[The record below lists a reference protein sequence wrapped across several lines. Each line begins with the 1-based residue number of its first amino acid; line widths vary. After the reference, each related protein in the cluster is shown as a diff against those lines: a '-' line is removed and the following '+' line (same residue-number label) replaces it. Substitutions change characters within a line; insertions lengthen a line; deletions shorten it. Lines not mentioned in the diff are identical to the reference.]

1 MNSDCNPIEQQ
12 ARQDE
17 LDRRYEEDG
26 RHDPTNPMHALYTGL
41 VLDGKNQQGAAQ

>member
-1 MNSDCNPIEQQ
+1 MPYDCDPREQQ

-26 RHDPTNPMHALYTGL
+26 RHDPSHPMHALYTGL
-41 VLDGKNQQGAAQ
+41 MEVAE

>member
-1 MNSDCNPIEQQ
+1 MNPDCNPAEQQ

-26 RHDPTNPMHALYTGL
+26 RHDPEHPMHCLYTGL
-41 VLDGKNQQGAAQ
+41 MEAAE